1 VLDTALSRWL
11 DSTSD
16 KVGDAA
22 KKCNDAKDLLLE
34 SCSGGTSER
43 SALCARPYYVYNI
56 QQSRRIYNCTRKPES
71 RLPPFRA
78 AKPDLPKAQSGPEF
92 RRGLGLF
99 DSTMLVVGVMI
110 GSGIFI
116 VSADMAREIGSPGW
130 LLVAWLIGGALTI
143 AGALSYGELSA
154 MMPQA
159 GGMYVY
165 LREAYS
171 PLWGFLYGWTLFTVI
186 QTGTI
191 AAVAVACARFTGVL
205 LPYISEDLYFIAPI
219 RISAHYAVSLSTA
232 QVLALGVILL
242 LTFANTRGLQY
253 GKWVQ
258 NIFTVAKSA
267 ALLALIGAG
276 IFIGRNPAALH
287 ANFGNFWHARGTQP
301 LSATLDATTAFGLFV
316 ALCVSQTGSLFSAD
330 SWHNIAF
337 AAGEVRQPEKNVTRA
352 MVIGTIVVITLYLLA
367 NLAYLCTLPLDAIQH
382 APSDRVGTAALQ
394 AIFPGLGTALMA
406 AAIMVSTFG
415 TINALILTGPRAYYA
430 MARQGL
436 FFRFAGRL
444 NSASVPASALWIQG
458 LWAMVLVLP
467 RTFTPATGKW
477 GNLYSDLLDYVIS
490 AALIFYVLT
499 VAAVFRLRRT
509 RPDAPRPYRTKGYP
523 FVPGAYVI
531 AATTI
536 LVVLFA
542 YRPATTWP
550 GLAIVLAG
558 LPVYWLVRRVRAG
571 DVTASADAKQVAG

>member
-1 VLDTALSRWL
+1 MSTPQNAVELSPVKPSTDT
-11 DSTSD
+11 
-16 KVGDAA
+16 
-22 KKCNDAKDLLLE
+22 
-34 SCSGGTSER
+34 
-43 SALCARPYYVYNI
+43 
-56 QQSRRIYNCTRKPES
+56 
-71 RLPPFRA
+71 
-78 AKPDLPKAQSGPEF
+78 EF
-92 RRGLGLF
+92 TRGLGLF

-116 VSADMAREIGSPGW
+116 VSAEMAREIGSPGW
-130 LLVAWLIGGALTI
+130 LLVAWAIAGALTI
-143 AGALSYGELSA
+143 AGALCYGELSA
-154 MMPQA
+154 MMPRA

-191 AAVAVACARFTGVL
+191 AAVAVAFARFTGVI
-205 LPYISEDLYFIAPI
+205 LPAVSEDHYLIQPL
-219 RISAHYAVSLSTA
+219 RISTHYAVSLSTA
-232 QVLALGVILL
+232 QLLALFIVLL
-242 LTFANTRGLQY
+242 LTFTNTRGLRY
-253 GKWVQ
+253 GKIVQ
-258 NIFTVAKSA
+258 NVFTVAKSA
-267 ALLALIGAG
+267 ALLALIVAG
-276 IFIGRNPAALH
+276 IFIGKNIGALRE
-287 ANFGNFWHARGTQP
+287 NFGNFWHIRGTMP
-301 LSATLDATTAFGLFV
+301 LSAGLDATTAFGLFV

-337 AAGEVRQPEKNVTRA
+337 AAGEVRNPEKNVTRA
-352 MVIGTIVVITLYLLA
+352 MVIGTIVVISLYLLA
-367 NLAYLCTLPLDAIQH
+367 NIAYLMTLPLGAIQH
-382 APSDRVGTAALQ
+382 APSDRVGTATLQ

-430 MARQGL
+430 MARQKL
-436 FFRFAGRL
+436 FFRFAGKL
-444 NSASVPASALWIQG
+444 NSAKVPAFALCIQG

-467 RTFTPATGKW
+467 RTYNPISRTW

-509 RPDAPRPYRTKGYP
+509 RPDAPRPYRTWGYP
-523 FVPGAYVI
+523 VVPAAYVLT
-531 AATTI
+531 AATI

-558 LPVYWLVRRVRAG
+558 VPVYWLLRRRTPAPESNVSG
-571 DVTASADAKQVAG
+571 SVGE